1 MRCPWFWRPRARA
14 VALLMVLCMVLAH
27 FGRAA
32 LAGAQGSMAIVTGAE
47 HVFIRRGPGTE
58 FPPFANLSAGAKVE
72 IQEMRGEWARVLT
85 ASGQSGYVRSNFLA
99 LATEQRP
106 VSAPTAITATAAPR
120 APSATATSRVT
131 SPTAG
136 ATRQTAAPQQT
147 GQAAGASPESQRVL
161 EDSTPARG
169 GSDQVPTP
177 SLSSSPSRNEL
188 EKLHAD
194 LVRLNSS
201 VEQLQHLLNLVSAR
215 ESPLPLAGTSA
226 EGSSMLV
233 STGILLGAVGL
244 CVGWLLGNAYGRRQ
258 ERGRRPRVRL

>member
-1 MRCPWFWRPRARA
+1 VRCPLFRAPGAWA
-14 VALLMVLCMVLAH
+14 VALLLLVWCMAPHL
-27 FGRAA
+27 GRA
-32 LAGAQGSMAIVTGAE
+32 LPAGAQGNMAIVTGAE

-58 FPPFANLSAGAKVE
+58 FPPFASLSAGAEVE

-85 ASGQSGYVRSNFLA
+85 ASGKSGYVRSNFLA

-106 VSAPTAITATAAPR
+106 ASTAAPR
-120 APSATATSRVT
+120 EPSATAT
-131 SPTAG
+131 AG
-136 ATRQTAAPQQT
+136 TRQAAAPQQT
-147 GQAAGASPESQRVL
+147 GQAAGPSPGSQRAL
-161 EDSTPARG
+161 EDNTPASV
-169 GSDQVPTP
+169 GSEQVPTP
-177 SLSSSPSRNEL
+177 SLSSPSRNEL

-201 VEQLQHLLNLVSAR
+201 VEQLQHLLNLVTAR
-215 ESPLPLAGTSA
+215 ESPLALAGTSA